1 MGITLIIN
9 VDRDNDFGRK
19 AQIESPIIGYDA
31 NLHAAS
37 QFGIIDAEDSDLNSI
52 YLALSTYKKL
62 REEDEQVE
70 IVTLCGDIS
79 VGLKSDKILAKQLE
93 QVIEQIKAE
102 SAILISDGAEDEYI
116 LPIIQSRLKI
126 NSVIRVNVKQS
137 RQLEDS
143 YYRIIKMLDDD
154 KVKKQFM
161 LPIALILIVFS
172 IFAIFEM
179 AGTGFGAI
187 LFTLGLYLLVRVF
200 RWEESIETMLSEMK
214 SGLIAGK
221 LSFYTYII
229 AIVVLGVSIFY
240 AYNNTVFNSETLW
253 IIPVLTFLNGITWG
267 IVAAGLVAILG
278 KVTDMYIHEKRIP
291 SSYGIVPFSLF
302 SFGFIASAIFVSLY
316 DSITTGFT
324 IEPFLTPYFIGYTT
338 VGILIALIGA
348 IILHYVKDSNEDLR
362 NIDEITSNMLDSTE

>member
-1 MGITLIIN
+1 MLKTLI
-9 VDRDNDFGRK
+9 
-19 AQIESPIIGYDA
+19 S
-31 NLHAAS
+31 
-37 QFGIIDAEDSDLNSI
+37 
-52 YLALSTYKKL
+52 
-62 REEDEQVE
+62 
-70 IVTLCGDIS
+70 
-79 VGLKSDKILAKQLE
+79 
-93 QVIEQIKAE
+93 
-102 SAILISDGAEDEYI
+102 ILISDGAEDEYI

-253 IIPVLTFLNGITWG
+253 IIPVLTFLNDITWG
-267 IVAAGLVAILG
+267 IVATGLVAILG